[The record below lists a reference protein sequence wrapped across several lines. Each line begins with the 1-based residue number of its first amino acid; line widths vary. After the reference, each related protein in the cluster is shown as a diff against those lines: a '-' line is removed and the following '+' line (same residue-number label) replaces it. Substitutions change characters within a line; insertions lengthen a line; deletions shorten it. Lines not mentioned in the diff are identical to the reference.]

1 MDKQIGKVKEMYDE
15 LIEFLETCRSE
26 DTIQENLGEI
36 NRRWIALGNVM
47 EKERWKTL
55 VCKEKR
61 QEPIVSRDVF
71 EQAQK
76 IQKDKKIVLTICRWL
91 DITIH
96 SYYDEF
102 KIPIILLGVQ
112 ELNKKD
118 GKISFDSNEDKLN
131 FKKVLFCVL
140 EELTVKLK
148 LCQIENQNPD
158 DKMVENYLMMDISD
172 ANDAMKKLGIQV
184 DERIRDTQSVSAD
197 KNGEDIVWTICIGNT
212 FDKFLSTTT
221 FMGMIQ

>member
-1 MDKQIGKVKEMYDE
+1 MDMQSGKVKEMYDE
-15 LIEFLETCRSE
+15 LIEFLETCKRE

-36 NRRWIALGNVM
+36 NRRWITLGNIM
-47 EKERWKTL
+47 AKEQWKPL

-61 QEPIVSRDVF
+61 QGPIISRDVF
-71 EQAQK
+71 EQAQR
-76 IQKDKKIVLTICRWL
+76 IQNENKIVRTICRWL

-96 SYYDEF
+96 SYYENL
-102 KIPIILLGVQ
+102 KIPIIFLGVQ

-118 GKISFDSNEDKLN
+118 GKIPFDSDEDKLN

-184 DERIRDTQSVSAD
+184 NERIRDTQSVSAD
-197 KNGEDIVWTICIGNT
+197 KNDENIAWTICIGDT
-212 FDKFLSTTT
+212 FDRFLSSTT
-221 FMGMIQ
+221 FMGMIH